1 MRSQKSVVDFHCR
14 VIFPCV
20 NKIETLYG
28 RSRKYVKIE
37 PRSTFTFTRG
47 LSYIAYISFTHVNF
61 TYFLTEKLRN
71 SGNQPQGY
79 VQNHQ
84 IAFARGRKPCRKN
97 RDFGEISVAE
107 RGCAAPISKVAR
119 HISERFWASLWCSVH
134 TYSWVS
140 MMRTRTDEDES

>member
-1 MRSQKSVVDFHCR
+1 MKVTRKRKSRTSLNFTFYLNTLYLVSILFTRLKFTCVNVRSQKSVMDFHCR

-28 RSRKYVKIE
+28 RSRKYVKLE

-71 SGNQPQGY
+71 SGNQP
-79 VQNHQ
+79 
-84 IAFARGRKPCRKN
+84 
-97 RDFGEISVAE
+97 
-107 RGCAAPISKVAR
+107 
-119 HISERFWASLWCSVH
+119 
-134 TYSWVS
+134 
-140 MMRTRTDEDES
+140 

>member
-1 MRSQKSVVDFHCR
+1 MKVARKRKSRTSLNFTFYLNTLYLVSILFTRLKFKCVNVRSQKGVMDFHCR

-71 SGNQPQGY
+71 SGNQP
-79 VQNHQ
+79 
-84 IAFARGRKPCRKN
+84 
-97 RDFGEISVAE
+97 
-107 RGCAAPISKVAR
+107 
-119 HISERFWASLWCSVH
+119 
-134 TYSWVS
+134 
-140 MMRTRTDEDES
+140 